1 MAMLHFNRTFNRIGN
16 DFEFV
21 SSKKLP
27 EVDLSLFYDGC
38 QVGINRLGV
47 EPPTPTPTTKTGP
60 KPLEL
65 ANVASDRQL
74 ARFVYSQS
82 PLASQRSI
90 FFKVSEKMREEKF
103 ENTSE
108 NFKIKRLKNFLGFY
122 LDTSSML
129 LHTIS

>member
-1 MAMLHFNRTFNRIGN
+1 MISNSYLA
-16 DFEFV
+16 
-21 SSKKLP
+21 KKLP

-47 EPPTPTPTTKTGP
+47 EPPTPTPTPTTKTGP

-103 ENTSE
+103 ENTFE
-108 NFKIKRLKNFLGFY
+108 NFKIKRLENFLGFY
-122 LDTSSML
+122 LDTSSIL
-129 LHTIS
+129 LHTIT